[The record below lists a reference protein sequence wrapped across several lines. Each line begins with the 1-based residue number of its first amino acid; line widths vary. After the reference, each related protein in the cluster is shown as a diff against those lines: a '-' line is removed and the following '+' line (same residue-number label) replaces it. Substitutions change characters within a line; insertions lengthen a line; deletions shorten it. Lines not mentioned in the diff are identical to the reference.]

1 MTTENRQGLTQNR
14 SLFHR
19 VCAIRDTTVM
29 QNPKGDHN
37 VLIYVLY
44 RLPHASNL
52 TVMQLYHRKTVR
64 ISLICY

>member
-14 SLFHR
+14 SLYHR
-19 VCAIRDTTVM
+19 VYAIRDTTVM

-44 RLPHASNL
+44 RLSHASNL
-52 TVMQLYHRKTVR
+52 TV
-64 ISLICY
+64 I

>member
-14 SLFHR
+14 SLYHR
-19 VCAIRDTTVM
+19 VYAIRDTTVM

-52 TVMQLYHRKTVR
+52 TVM
-64 ISLICY
+64 